1 MSDSRNRMIAALQE
15 TVVPTL
21 RDIGFSGSF
30 PHFRRIRDTQIDL
43 LTFQFN
49 RYGGSFV
56 VEIAFCAPDGFNT
69 HWGKHIPPN
78 EVQARDIH
86 PTQRLRLGSHPPDKA
101 DHWFTTS
108 QSVPVFTRTPQ
119 LSYFH
124 CCRLRLT
131 GFGRHIN
138 PQCNE
143 SLLKSTHAP
152 LHSV

>member
-56 VEIAFCAPDGFNT
+56 VEIAFCAPGGFTT
-69 HWGKHIPPN
+69 HRGKHIPPN

-101 DHWFTTS
+101 DHWFYYEPERAGVYTDTA
-108 QSVPVFTRTPQ
+108 VELLP
-119 LSYFH
+119 L
-124 CCRLRLT
+124 LRSEADR
-131 GFGRHIN
+131 FW
-138 PQCNE
+138 Q
-143 SLLKSTHAP
+143 THQP
-152 LHSV
+152 TMQ